1 MSTSRSWSP
10 AGVLAGLLAVFA
22 SGFVT
27 DAVAKDRDDRAPA
40 ISQSGEQRNMRRVG
54 HVDLQGRPSYQPN
67 VIVFPDGRTIAFVGT
82 HGGSKPN
89 TLKPG
94 NPVEQNGT
102 MIVDVTDPARP
113 VEKAH
118 IPVPVAGG
126 QAQMARMC
134 LGSVLPGG
142 VRGHMYLLR
151 NIQGSAAQRS
161 GYEIWDVTDV
171 SNPAP
176 VAALLGLRNT
186 HKDWWECSTGIAY
199 MPGSRDVP
207 APNRWRTG
215 QAMVIFDWSGPPAA
229 SLGATVAPVVAG
241 YPKYIRTFGLQ
252 GSQPDGKGAAP
263 NSLHGAI
270 STFEH
275 PQAAQFLTRSPD
287 VIGNRIYAAWGVGD
301 DGALQI
307 LDRKKLLPPSLG
319 GTWVGDPDR
328 PTADDIDGAAAG
340 PQVGLMYMSSDQGG
354 HTSFPIFGLKP
365 PSFANF
371 TEFKTRDIVVLS
383 SEATADLC
391 QEPPHFAFVVDV
403 TIENSRTAPPGTRVE
418 QSPWQGPMVLSTMS
432 LDPRRGEQF
441 PRGNYCT
448 RGARF
453 GVHSSEENFRN
464 PFYGRV
470 TTIAFFTGGI
480 RAFDIREPQSPV
492 EVGFYVP
499 EANANTIQPD
509 GYMTN
514 NVEIDDRGFIFAT
527 DRNGS
532 GLDILELRG
541 RARAVALGLPVR
553 PGDDD
558 D

>member
-1 MSTSRSWSP
+1 MSTSKSRLP
-10 AGVLAGLLAVFA
+10 AVVLAGLAA
-22 SGFVT
+22 AIAMIAAG
-27 DAVAKDRDDRAPA
+27 DAVAKDRDDRGPG

-102 MIVDVTDPARP
+102 MIVDVTDPSRP
-113 VEKAH
+113 VEKSH

-134 LGSVLPGG
+134 LGSDLPGG
-142 VRGHMYLLR
+142 IRGHVYLLR
-151 NIQGSAAQRS
+151 NVQGSAAQRS

-171 SNPAP
+171 SNPSP
-176 VAALLGLRNT
+176 VASLLGIRNT
-186 HKDWWECSTGIAY
+186 HKDWWECKSGLAF

-215 QAMVIFDWSGPPAA
+215 QSMVVFDWSNPPAA
-229 SLGATVAPVVAG
+229 GLPGTPAQVRAG
-241 YPKYIRTFGLQ
+241 YPRYIRTYGLV
-252 GSQPDGKGAAP
+252 GAQPDGTGPAP
-263 NSLHGAI
+263 NSLHGPI

-275 PQAAQFLTRSPD
+275 PQATQALTRGAGPDD
-287 VIGNRIYAAWGVGD
+287 VIGNRVYLAWGVGD
-301 DGALQI
+301 DGAIQI
-307 LDRKKLLPPSLG
+307 VDRKKLLPPAFG

-328 PTADDIDGAAAG
+328 PTKEDLEAAQTSLLWTS
-340 PQVGLMYMSSDQGG
+340 PDQGG
-354 HTSFPIFGLKP
+354 HTSMPIFGMAP
-365 PSFANF
+365 GSFQSF
-371 TEFKTRDIVVLS
+371 SEFQRRDILIVS
-383 SEATADLC
+383 SEATADKC
-391 QEPPHFAFVVDV
+391 QEPPHFAFVADITV
-403 TIENSRTAPPGTRVE
+403 ENSRTAPPGTRLE
-418 QSPWQGPMVLSTMS
+418 QNAWQGPMILSTMS
-432 LDPRRGEQF
+432 VDPRRGEQF

-453 GVHSSEENFRN
+453 GVHASEENFRN

-470 TTIAFFTGGI
+470 TIIAFFTGGV
-480 RAFDIREPQSPV
+480 RAFDIREPVSPV
-492 EVGFYVP
+492 EIGFYVP
-499 EANANTIQPD
+499 ESNANTIQPD

-514 NVEIDDRGFIFAT
+514 NVEVDNRGFIFAT

-541 RARAVALGLPVR
+541 RARAIALGQPVR

-558 D
+558 E